1 MHIWRDFDE
10 ENEFRI
16 ADIFHDVAKGQ
27 VLETFVDYAK
37 SLFEEEDALINEINY
52 PKVLYYNEMY
62 QLLQVS
68 FSSTL
73 IGFIFVY

>member
-1 MHIWRDFDE
+1 M
-10 ENEFRI
+10 
-16 ADIFHDVAKGQ
+16 
-27 VLETFVDYAK
+27 DYAK

-73 IGFIFVY
+73 IGFIFYILG

>member
-1 MHIWRDFDE
+1 M
-10 ENEFRI
+10 
-16 ADIFHDVAKGQ
+16 AKGQ

-52 PKVLYYNEMY
+52 PTVLYYNEMY

-68 FSSTL
+68 FSSTF
-73 IGFIFVY
+73 IGFIFIY

>member
-1 MHIWRDFDE
+1 M
-10 ENEFRI
+10 
-16 ADIFHDVAKGQ
+16 AKGQ

-52 PKVLYYNEMY
+52 PTVLYYNEMY

-73 IGFIFVY
+73 IGFICIY